1 MALSAGGFFKN
12 FVKGA
17 AQQYNTNV
25 AYVEQQKIEEERAK
39 KKEARKFASDKKLKE
54 MEYGLK
60 VDVEKAKSENKK
72 KYLGQYDYRD
82 SSKGKFSIAMPEGY
96 SNLADDKTRFKAA
109 LNIYSSEIPKLDM
122 LKKELTDQSYQ
133 NLLSD
138 IVLNYA
144 GMSTVKDGKVEGQ
157 DVEIVYNPTYYKSI
171 MGNPDLAGVFS
182 QQLQKNKNDLELYIK
197 NTNPDAFLDSKAEIK
212 ENNGMVTMSIP
223 GFYGADKRGFF
234 KKEDI
239 MIAQRS
245 ILRTGSTFDTINWM
259 NNQNEFM
266 KQQTK
271 EHQERFGSS
280 STVYTGSD
288 LIKAIAIGK
297 NAINSK
303 LEPSQ
308 ISGLTPEVGQ
318 VIRDEIRNQ
327 MPELG
332 EAIIND
338 PQIFHRVIKNSIPR
352 KANPP
357 LRQVNNQQVLANKEQ
372 FLTRVFG
379 SDKGKMIVNS
389 LGKSQQSGARFRRA
403 NEVIT
408 LVNAGAGTGYAAR
421 IQAGTTGF
429 IEQAKSLITRITGY
443 KAGENKLGETAKELT
458 TSINSLNADIASAP
472 ETVTVEQA
480 KKGIKTK
487 DQIANDALLRYT
499 TTLMVFDIATMA
511 QDAGGGLTAGGTT
524 VRLSDGD
531 VRLSALALQQTLNE
545 NPESIKIVAMK
556 VAELAEKEKVI
567 FEMIARGDVAE
578 AGAAL
583 VMMDAY
589 RGELGTLI
597 SALRTD
603 GGASLV
609 SKDQGVNK
617 GNAYKFRRTEDQD
630 VAEEENQIANVPNQ
644 KRTGKIRKKY

>member
-39 KKEARKFASDKKLKE
+39 KKEKRQFGYDKRLKE
-54 MEYGLK
+54 MEYDLK
-60 VDVEKAKSENKK
+60 LDVEKAKSKNKK

-82 SSKGKFSIAMPEGY
+82 SRKGKFNIIMPEGY
-96 SNLADDKTRFKAA
+96 ANLTDDKTKFKSA
-109 LNIYSSEIPKLDM
+109 LNAYSSEIPKLDV
-122 LKKELTDQSYQ
+122 LKTQLTDQSYQ

-157 DVEIVYNPTYYKSI
+157 DVEIVYNPTYYKTI
-171 MGNPDLAGVFS
+171 MGNSDLAGVFS

-197 NTNPDAFLDSKAEIK
+197 DTNPDAFLDSKAEIK
-212 ENNGMVTMSIP
+212 ENDGMVTMSIP
-223 GFYGADKRGFF
+223 GFYGADKRGTF

-245 ILRTGSTFDTINWM
+245 ILRTGSTFDTITWM
-259 NNQNEFM
+259 NNQNDFM

-297 NAINSK
+297 NAINSR

-308 ISGLTPEVGQ
+308 ISALTPEVGQ
-318 VIRDEIRNQ
+318 VIRNEIKNQ

-338 PQIFHRVIKNSIPR
+338 PQIFHRIIKNSIPR

-389 LGKSQQSGARFRRA
+389 LGKSQQSGARFVRA
-403 NEVIT
+403 REVIT
-408 LVNAGAGTGYAAR
+408 LVDSGAGTGYAAG

-429 IEQAKSLITRITGY
+429 IEQAKSLVTRITGY
-443 KAGENKLGETAKELT
+443 KGGDSQLGDVAKDLDNEMNT
-458 TSINSLNADIASAP
+458 FERRMAEANTPIQK
-472 ETVTVEQA
+472 E
-480 KKGIKTK
+480 
-487 DQIANDALLRYT
+487 QIAKDALLKYT

-531 VRLSALALQQTLNE
+531 VRLSAQALQQTLNE

-567 FEMIARGDVAE
+567 FEMIARGDVAD

-597 SALRTD
+597 SALQTD

-609 SKDQGVNK
+609 GKDQSVNK
-617 GNAYKFRRTEDQD
+617 GSAYKFRKTKDQE
-630 VAEEENQIANVPNQ
+630 VAEEENQIANVSDQ
-644 KRTGKIRKKY
+644 KGKAKIRKKY